1 MKTLINWFARNSVAA
16 NLLMVF
22 IVVAG
27 YTSIDRLVLEFFPDI
42 RPNAV
47 TVGVPYLG
55 AAPEEV
61 EEAVCRRIEEAL
73 QDLEGVKKLSSIAAE
88 GFGTVVIELDN
99 DTDARVALDQIK
111 ARVDAIATFPEE
123 TEKPLVQEITV
134 SWQVLTVAV
143 YGDVDEHT
151 LRRVSEEVRDDLSEL
166 PDVTQ
171 VKLGAIRPYEISIEV
186 SENDLR
192 RYGLTFDEVV
202 QAVRRGS
209 LDLPG
214 GAVRTADGEVLLR
227 TTGQAYL
234 DRDFEQ
240 LPLRTR
246 ADGTRL
252 LVGDVARVKDGF
264 EDSDL
269 FSRFNGKP
277 TTLITVQRVGKQN
290 ALEIADQVKAYINE
304 RSSTLPTGITV
315 TTWQDE
321 TLLLRD
327 RLRLLVDNGWLGLV
341 LVFVVLATFV
351 RLRLACWVSVGIAVS
366 FMGALALLPA
376 FDVSINMI
384 SLFAF
389 VMVLGIVVDDAIVVG
404 ENIYRHHEMG
414 KEGLDAAIGGA
425 QEVAIPVTFSILT
438 TIAAFLPLLM
448 VDASI
453 GQVMRVVPLVA
464 IACLLFSLVESMLIL
479 PSHLSHLKHQSS
491 ESSGN
496 RVIGAWRSFQDAVSS
511 RLRRFVERI
520 YQPILRRCLEWR
532 YLTLAGALSLLI
544 VTFAAVGSGWIS
556 FTFFPALEADNAVVQ
571 LTMPQGTPARET
583 GEVIAR
589 LEVAARE
596 LERELEDEGHE
607 GVFQHLL
614 TTVGA
619 QPFTE
624 RQSRSAG
631 SDAALSGATRSNI
644 GEINIELMPSE
655 NRTIRAGDIVNRWRQ
670 IAGEFPD
677 ASELVFQSELISFGD
692 PINVQ
697 LQSRDLDQLE
707 AASSHVRELLADYPG
722 VFDIRDSLQA
732 GKQEIQLQMDQRGE
746 ALGLDLANLGR
757 QVRNAF
763 YGAEAQRIQR
773 GRDEVRVMV
782 RYPEAER
789 RSLESLEQM
798 RIRTPGGAEVPFA
811 TAARAEM
818 GQGYDTIE
826 RVDRQRTATVTADLD
841 TATSGATATQIAAD
855 LNRTLPDALVN
866 FPRVSFSLEGEQ
878 NEQREALGGLAQ
890 GFALS
895 VILIYALLAIPFRS
909 YLQPAIVMSAIPF
922 GMIGAI
928 WGHAALGMDLTVMSG
943 FDVVA
948 LTGVVVNDSLVMVD
962 FINRRVRSGLPVEQ
976 ALIDAGAARFRP
988 ILMTSLTTFAGLTPL
1003 LLEKSIQAQF
1013 LVPMAVSLAFGVLF
1027 ATVITLILVPV
1038 LFRALEDLREAAT
1051 NWWSPNSES
1060 DKESVAI
1067 SAWDVS

>member
-1 MKTLINWFARNSVAA
+1 MKTLINWFARNTVAA

-22 IVVAG
+22 ILVAG

-73 QDLEGVKKLSSIAAE
+73 QDLEGVKKLTSIAAE
-88 GFGTVVIELDN
+88 GFGTVVVELDN
-99 DTDARVALDQIK
+99 DTDARVALDQVK
-111 ARVDAIATFPEE
+111 ARVDAIATFPAE

-151 LRRVSEEVRDDLSEL
+151 LRRVSEEVRDDLTEL

-192 RYGLTFDEVV
+192 RFGLTFDEVV
-202 QAVRRGS
+202 QAVRAGS

-214 GAVRTADGEVLLR
+214 GSVRTVDGEVLLR

-234 DRDFEQ
+234 DRDFER
-240 LPLRTR
+240 LPVRTR
-246 ADGTRL
+246 PDGTRL
-252 LVGDVARVKDGF
+252 LVGDVATVKDGF
-264 EDSDL
+264 ADSDL

-304 RSSTLPTGITV
+304 RAPSLPEGITV

-327 RLRLLVDNGWLGLV
+327 RLRLLIDNGWLGLV

-464 IACLLFSLVESMLIL
+464 ISCLLFSLVESMFIL
-479 PSHLSHLKHQSS
+479 PSHLSHLKHRTSEASS
-491 ESSGN
+491 N
-496 RVIGAWRSFQDAVSS
+496 RLIGGWRRFQDGVSA
-511 RLRRFVERI
+511 RLRRFVERV
-520 YQPILRRCLEWR
+520 YQPVLVRCLEWR
-532 YLTLAGALSLLI
+532 YLTLAAAFSLLI
-544 VTFAAVGSGWIS
+544 MTFAAVGSGWVS
-556 FTFFPALEADNAVVQ
+556 FTFFPPLEADNAVVQ
-571 LTMPQGTPARET
+571 LAMPQGTPASQT
-583 GEVIAR
+583 SVVIER
-589 LEVAARE
+589 LERAARQLE
-596 LERELEDEGHE
+596 LELEDEGHE

-614 TTVGA
+614 ATVGE
-619 QPFTE
+619 QPFSE

-631 SDAALSGATRSNI
+631 GDANLSGATRAHV

-655 NRTIRAGDIVNRWRQ
+655 NRTIRAGEIVNRWRQ
-670 IAGEFPD
+670 IVGPIPD

-707 AASSHVRELLADYPG
+707 AASSRVRELLEDYPG
-722 VFDIRDSLQA
+722 VFDIRDSLQS
-732 GKQEIQLQMDQRGE
+732 GKQEIKLQMDERGE
-746 ALGLDLANLGR
+746 ALGLDLATLGR

-798 RIRTPGGAEVPFA
+798 RIRTPRGAEVPFA
-811 TAARAEM
+811 TAAKAEM

-841 TATSGATATQIAAD
+841 STAAGATATQIAAD
-855 LNRTLPDALVN
+855 LNNVLPEVLAAY
-866 FPRVSFSLEGEQ
+866 PRVSFSLEGEQ

-890 GFALS
+890 GFLLS

-943 FDVVA
+943 FGVVA

-976 ALIDAGAARFRP
+976 ALADAGAARFRP

-1027 ATVITLILVPV
+1027 ATAITLILVPV
-1038 LFRALEDLREAAT
+1038 LFRSLEDLRSAAK
-1051 NWWSPNSES
+1051 NWSNPQEGS
-1060 DKESVAI
+1060 DEESVNI
-1067 SAWDVS
+1067 PAWDVS